1 MLNEAAIEQRLATL
15 EKTVS
20 DLQLKV
26 QSESS
31 EHWLE
36 MLIGSISDEVAFLE
50 AIEYGRAFRHSPFV
64 NLIRLMMRITNNC
77 EVPARH

>member
-50 AIEYGRAFRHSPFV
+50 AIEYGRAFRHSPSS
-64 NLIRLMMRITNNC
+64 I
-77 EVPARH
+77 